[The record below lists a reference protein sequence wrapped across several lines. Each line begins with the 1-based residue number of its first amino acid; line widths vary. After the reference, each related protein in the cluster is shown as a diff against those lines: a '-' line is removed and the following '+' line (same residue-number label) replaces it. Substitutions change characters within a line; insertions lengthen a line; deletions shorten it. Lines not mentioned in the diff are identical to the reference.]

1 MDPQLVLVAGLI
13 GDLIAVIEEFVL
25 DLTTDTYNAVGWFG
39 VVVMMAIENVIVP
52 LPSEIVMPL
61 AGWKLVLE
69 PGHGPWHL
77 VLAGLFGALGS
88 LIGSLIT
95 YWIGAAGGR
104 PLLERYGRYVLIT
117 RRDLARA
124 DHWFAT
130 RGELT
135 VFVTRLIPVV
145 RGFISLPAGVSR
157 MNIWRFSA
165 YTFAGAFPWSLGLAW
180 GGYLLGDNWES
191 LRSTLR
197 PFDIPVILVVLAAAA
212 WYVWHKRKELR
223 RDAEETRNLE

>member
-1 MDPQLVLVAGLI
+1 MEPELVLVVGLI
-13 GDLIAVIEEFVL
+13 GDLIAIIEEFVL
-25 DLTTDTYNAVGWFG
+25 DLTTNTYNAVGWFG
-39 VVVMMAIENVIVP
+39 VVVMMAIENVIIP

-69 PGHGPWHL
+69 PGHGAWHL

-165 YTFAGAFPWSLGLAW
+165 YTFAGAFPWSFGLAW

-191 LRSTLR
+191 LRSTTR
-197 PFDIPVILVVLAAAA
+197 PFDIPIIIAVLLAIA

-223 RDAEETRNLE
+223 RDAEETRQPE

>member
-1 MDPQLVLVAGLI
+1 MEPELVLVVGLI
-13 GDLIAVIEEFVL
+13 GDLIAAIEEFVL
-25 DLTTDTYNAVGWFG
+25 NLATDTYDAVGWFG
-39 VVVMMAIENVIVP
+39 VVAMMAIESAAIP
-52 LPSEIVMPL
+52 LPSEVVMPL

-69 PGHGPWHL
+69 PGHGAWYL
-77 VLAGLFGALGS
+77 VLAGFYGALGN
-88 LIGSLIT
+88 LIGSLIA

-117 RRDLARA
+117 RSDLARA
-124 DHWFAT
+124 DRWFAT

-135 VFVTRLIPVV
+135 VFATRLMPVV
-145 RGFISLPAGVSR
+145 RTFISVPAGVSR

-191 LRSTLR
+191 LRSAMR
-197 PFDIPVILVVLAAAA
+197 PFDIPIILVVLAAIA
-212 WYVWHKRKELR
+212 WYIWHKRRELR
-223 RDAEETRNLE
+223 RDAEETGDLE